1 MMRDRSYHRYERI
14 RIIEEWSR
22 TGVLAER
29 RRLPIEEQFRE
40 RLDGTGA
47 RLFMPVSLTY
57 SDDSWYN
64 TQISYLLEA
73 YDALPNRPDIA
84 FDSTWKVFES
94 TATRTA
100 RMRSGSAHK
109 ITQSL
114 TYLSEH
120 VALDGAVLDS
130 LLGDLPSQTCEYLFK
145 KIITHAADGDGQRV
159 RGRLT
164 GVNDRKDATGARIK
178 DFLTLVEGKY
188 LVPADV
194 DANRKGAMLL
204 RRALAGE
211 TLSIEGVEVT
221 LPEKARL
228 RILMSGLLYTARNER
243 YHGEA
248 FSPFYSS
255 AATLRTYTHPH
266 YLFLS
271 TYALV
276 HLMWSRSGESF
287 GPSEKAVERNVIDN
301 FGEAKKLYGRH
312 WTR

>member
-1 MMRDRSYHRYERI
+1 MMRDRSYHRHERI

-29 RRLPIEEQFRE
+29 RRLPIEEQFLE

-47 RLFMPVSLTY
+47 RLFMPVSLGY
-57 SDDSWYN
+57 SDDAWYN

-100 RMRSGSAHK
+100 RKLSGK
-109 ITQSL
+109 PLNITDAL
-114 TYLSEH
+114 KHLSEH

-130 LLGDLPSQTCEYLFK
+130 LLGELPSQTCEYLFK
-145 KIITHAADGDGQRV
+145 KIVTHVSGENGRKT

-164 GVNDRKDATGARIK
+164 GGNGRNDATGEGIK

-188 LVPADV
+188 LPAGDV
-194 DANRKGAMLL
+194 DAHRKGALLL

-211 TLSIEGVEVT
+211 TLTIDGTEVT

-243 YHGEA
+243 THGEA

-276 HLMWSRSGESF
+276 HLMWSRSGEAFS
-287 GPSEKAVERNVIDN
+287 PPEKTVEQNVIDN
-301 FGEAKKLYGRH
+301 FGEARKLYGRH